1 MSVSRENKV
10 INKALRNVF
19 SGDSHYSKY
28 ADEEEINTIDILS
41 CSDSPSA
48 GLTSFG
54 TLGLSDYS
62 IGKEI
67 DGVPLGVEFVG
78 TCRSEFNFFPNIIA
92 TCAFNIINSKYKCEP
107 GTIFEKIV
115 GMYIDSPMKHILF
128 TNPFVWAKKLETL
141 YLQPNKIV
149 AWLLMVPISDTEYEY
164 SILNSVEKLESL
176 FDKEEIDLF
185 DPFRKS
191 VL

>member
-1 MSVSRENKV
+1 
-10 INKALRNVF
+10 
-19 SGDSHYSKY
+19 
-28 ADEEEINTIDILS
+28 
-41 CSDSPSA
+41 
-48 GLTSFG
+48 
-54 TLGLSDYS
+54 
-62 IGKEI
+62 
-67 DGVPLGVEFVG
+67 
-78 TCRSEFNFFPNIIA
+78 
-92 TCAFNIINSKYKCEP
+92 
-107 GTIFEKIV
+107 
-115 GMYIDSPMKHILF
+115 MKHILF